1 MADNTDLAKPDA
13 CLLAALVRG
22 WRVALWATGTALL
35 VAGGGLWLA
44 RNRIADGV
52 IADELA
58 SLGLPARYTIVSIG
72 PGREVLANVV
82 VGDPRRPDLVIDRAE
97 LSLAWSLTGPRIGQ
111 ITLVRPR
118 LYGTLHNGHA
128 SFGALDKVICP
139 PREQDAV
146 SPARLAFVDRR
157 RARADR
163 CRPGPRGVQGRWRG
177 GTARWLCRNAGGGG
191 AAPGAGHLHHRP
203 RHGLWRSDDPRRA
216 AALRRPGAGGN
227 LACADRGCWC
237 AARISIWK
245 PRPTAIL
252 PG

>member
-1 MADNTDLAKPDA
+1 
-13 CLLAALVRG
+13 
-22 WRVALWATGTALL
+22 VALWATGTALL

-128 SFGALDKVICP
+128 SFGALDKVIYARP
-139 PREQDAV
+139 ASKTPFRLPDWRLSIVDGRGLIDA
-146 SPARLAFVDRR
+146 D
-157 RARADR
+157 
-163 CRPGPRGVQGRWRG
+163 QGRV
-177 GTARWLCRNAGGGG
+177 AFKAD
-191 AAPGAGHLHHRP
+191 GAGHCAMALPERW
-203 RHGLWRSDDPRRA
+203 RWWRRAWRSAPAPPA
-216 AALRRPGAGGN
+216 A
-227 LACADRGCWC
+227 
-237 AARISIWK
+237 
-245 PRPTAIL
+245 PRPLAK
-252 PG
+252 